1 MTIRNWRLAF
11 LQMRPVSHLKLRPK
25 KEFMNLIDLFKILAE
40 NLKYVLMRNSCDH
53 DSCTLFLLRN

>member
-1 MTIRNWRLAF
+1 MTIRICSLAF
-11 LQMRPVSHLKLRPK
+11 LQVRPVSRLKLRPK
-25 KEFMNLIDLFKILAE
+25 KEFMNLRDLLKILAE